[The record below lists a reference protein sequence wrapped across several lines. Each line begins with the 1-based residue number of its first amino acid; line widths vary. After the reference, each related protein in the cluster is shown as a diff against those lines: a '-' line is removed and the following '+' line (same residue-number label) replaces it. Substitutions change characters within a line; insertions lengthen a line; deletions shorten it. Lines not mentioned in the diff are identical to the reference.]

1 MTGHARPS
9 IRQAGSVV
17 KAGMRRSIAASSRA
31 NRAML
36 SEDSLP
42 HPDIPARGIRGH
54 GEWDIVQRNV
64 DRIKA

>member
-1 MTGHARPS
+1 
-9 IRQAGSVV
+9 V